1 MTRTTMTPRAWNR
14 FSYLLLACAILI
26 VLVALAVAGVLRDL
40 WLSLFPLALV
50 LLLAGWLVLR
60 TGRSTAATP
69 AEVRRLIAAKQPVLL
84 EFYSDFCASCMSL
97 KPLVDRLERRHT
109 GSLR

>member
-1 MTRTTMTPRAWNR
+1 MTPRAWNR

-40 WLSLFPLALV
+40 WLSLIPLAIV

-69 AEVRRLIAAKQPVLL
+69 AEVRRLIATKQPVLL
-84 EFYSDFCASCMSL
+84 EFYSDY
-97 KPLVDRLERRHT
+97 
-109 GSLR
+109 